1 MKIQSVMVWQN
12 GQQKEANSFI
22 MRIVNDNLESSC
34 NFYYEMQNV
43 EDVVNQIEVIIT
55 NEDKTTTT
63 TTEDQITTITDVLT
77 FGNLTLSGEEYQT
90 WDADPSANAWAY
102 NWAAGQLNLVLI
114 PE

>member
-12 GQQKEANSFI
+12 GQQKEANSFV
-22 MRIVNDNLESSC
+22 MRIVNDNLETSC

-43 EDVVNQIEVIIT
+43 EEVVTDTQ
-55 NEDKTTTT
+55 TTT
-63 TTEDQITTITDVLT
+63 IIDVLT
-77 FGNLTLSGEEYQT
+77 FGNLTLQGEEYQT

>member
-1 MKIQSVMVWQN
+1 MVWQN
-12 GQQKEANSFI
+12 GQQKEANSFV
-22 MRIVNDNLESSC
+22 MRIVNDNLETSC

-43 EDVVNQIEVIIT
+43 EEVVTDTQ
-55 NEDKTTTT
+55 TTT
-63 TTEDQITTITDVLT
+63 IIDVLT
-77 FGNLTLSGEEYQT
+77 FGNLTLQGEEYQT